1 MSGVRKQTT
10 SYGHGKESKRLLQH
24 FEGSQ
29 ASRSERSRI
38 PITFNYAKTDALSWK
53 CTYYRHFFKRPRHL
67 TYKVKSSRRVK
78 SASSLSP

>member
-1 MSGVRKQTT
+1 MSSFFYQKK
-10 SYGHGKESKRLLQH
+10 YGNGKESKRLLEH

-53 CTYYRHFFKRPRHL
+53 CTYFFYL
-67 TYKVKSSRRVK
+67 FE
-78 SASSLSP
+78 LGI